1 MLEQQPN
8 DIEKLTE
15 IGEFMETIVEKSDTL
30 LEDIAAM
37 TSHYEILEELQVLP
51 AGRTS
56 RRAYFP
62 PPRPP
67 VPAIAPCPPSYSPC
81 MCMRMPK
88 RACPGLWGLR
98 RRRPHLLALGLLK
111 STRPPT

>member
-51 AGRTS
+51 AGRAS
-56 RRAYFP
+56 RRAYVPQGVLVFP
-62 PPRPP
+62 QGVLPPTA
-67 VPAIAPCPPSYSPC
+67 PARASYSPL
-81 MCMRMPK
+81 PAK
-88 RACPGLWGLR
+88 L
-98 RRRPHLLALGLLK
+98 
-111 STRPPT
+111 

>member
-62 PPRPP
+62 QGVLPPTA
-67 VPAIAPCPPSYSPC
+67 PARASYSPL
-81 MCMRMPK
+81 PAK
-88 RACPGLWGLR
+88 L
-98 RRRPHLLALGLLK
+98 
-111 STRPPT
+111 